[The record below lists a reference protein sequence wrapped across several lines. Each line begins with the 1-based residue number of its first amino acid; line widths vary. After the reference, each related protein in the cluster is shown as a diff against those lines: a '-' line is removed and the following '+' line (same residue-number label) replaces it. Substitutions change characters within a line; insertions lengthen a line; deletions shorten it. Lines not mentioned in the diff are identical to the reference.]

1 MAVVEK
7 EETMDAS
14 LAKLNATCEM
24 LARQTCG
31 KVVLARGG
39 FWYCSLPCDQAQR
52 HVTDAYGPPVEQEID
67 TRRCAVCGGLN
78 PGDITHT
85 RC

>member
-1 MAVVEK
+1 MGNDGRKEGMQDLEK
-7 EETMDAS
+7 KRENEE
-14 LAKLNATCEM
+14 LEEE
-24 LARQTCG
+24 RE
-31 KVVLARGG
+31 
-39 FWYCSLPCDQAQR
+39 P
-52 HVTDAYGPPVEQEID
+52 EID